1 MKLKCKKCGY
11 EKDIG
16 DELSTDAVLAV
27 RCPECGELL
36 VICDSGFMSFDVK
49 VHGLT
54 PEDLKVII
62 TKFIE
67 QLSGSLSL
75 GDMIKMAGSYFK
87 NRNIGKE

>member
-1 MKLKCKKCGY
+1 MKLKCKKCEY
-11 EKDIG
+11 ENEIG
-16 DELSTDAVLAV
+16 DEIGVDGLSSRL
-27 RCPECGELL
+27 CPECGEPL
-36 VICDSGFMSFDVK
+36 VICDSGLMSFDVK

-62 TKFIE
+62 AKFIE